1 MDGRGT
7 RPLYEWDE
15 QKSEENWR
23 KHGLSFEDAPKVFAG
38 SCLSLEDTR
47 FDYGEERYLTFG
59 FLDGRLVVI
68 AHTPRSGNTRI
79 ISMRKA
85 NSREQQAYEERSTA
99 DRSDHG

>member
-23 KHGLSFEDAPKVFAG
+23 KHGLSF
-38 SCLSLEDTR
+38 EDTR